1 MEITLDALGKRLDM
15 EVLGDGTHV
24 VRAVSSPDD
33 AREDALCVVWDERLQ
48 LPAGVPV
55 LAPRGA
61 FAPGRDGL
69 VSERPR
75 EALPRLLALF
85 APPVPELRGIHPAA
99 VVAEDAVVDAGAWV
113 GPLAVVGSGSII
125 GSGCRIGR
133 AHV

>member
-1 MEITLDALGKRLDM
+1 MEITLDALDKRLDM

-55 LAPRGA
+55 LAPRSA

-75 EALPRLLALF
+75 EGTFRWKDLKPSVATS
-85 APPVPELRGIHPAA
+85 ERGFD
-99 VVAEDAVVDAGAWV
+99 V
-113 GPLAVVGSGSII
+113 S
-125 GSGCRIGR
+125 
-133 AHV
+133 